1 MSKCAICIT
10 EINLDDEGGH
20 IYPDGAVVCATCEE
34 YLRRV
39 NGWDFGVKNIAT
51 RNG

>member
-20 IYPDGAVVCATCEE
+20 IYPDGAVVCATCDGKTLEE
-34 YLRRV
+34 ILKE
-39 NGWDFGVKNIAT
+39 NA
-51 RNG
+51 

>member
-20 IYPDGAVVCATCEE
+20 IYPDGAVVCATCDGKTLKEILKE
-34 YLRRV
+34 
-39 NGWDFGVKNIAT
+39 NA
-51 RNG
+51 